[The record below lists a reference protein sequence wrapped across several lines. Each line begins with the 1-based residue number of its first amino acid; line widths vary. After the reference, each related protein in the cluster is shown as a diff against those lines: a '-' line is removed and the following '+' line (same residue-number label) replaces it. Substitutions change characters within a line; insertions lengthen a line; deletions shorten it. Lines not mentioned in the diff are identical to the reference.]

1 MNPLISKG
9 ATLHT
14 LTEDARVRALHD
26 LDILD
31 TPTEERFDRVV
42 RLAQRLFDVP
52 AAAINLIDRDR
63 QWAKATVGREPGHCR
78 REDSVCSHT
87 IAQPGPLVVEDLT
100 SDPRFRDIP
109 AVTSPDGLRFY
120 AGHPLRAPGGERVG
134 ALCLLDDRPREI
146 SEPDLELLRDLAGLV
161 ERELAMSTEL
171 TQAAEVQRRLLPRVP
186 PVVPG
191 YEIAGRCLPARE
203 VGGDFFD
210 WYQLDDGTPQ
220 ITIADVMGKGISAAL
235 VAASVRSML
244 RGGSLHNDLPD
255 AVNKSS
261 HGLEADLDEIGR
273 FVTVFTARVD
283 PPTGE
288 VTYVDAGHGLSL
300 ILEVGGG
307 HRRLV
312 SDGLPLGALN
322 ADTWQAHTAQLA
334 PGETLMTVSDG
345 FLDFYDTEADAIA
358 AAVRAN
364 AQTSTAQELVDR
376 MAAFS
381 ARHVPTDDVTV
392 VIVRRDPVR

>member
-1 MNPLISKG
+1 
-9 ATLHT
+9 
-14 LTEDARVRALHD
+14 
-26 LDILD
+26 
-31 TPTEERFDRVV
+31 
-42 RLAQRLFDVP
+42 
-52 AAAINLIDRDR
+52 
-63 QWAKATVGREPGHCR
+63 
-78 REDSVCSHT
+78 
-87 IAQPGPLVVEDLT
+87 LVVEDLT
-100 SDPRFRDIP
+100 CDPRFRGIP
-109 AVTSPDGLRFY
+109 AVTPPDGLRFY

-146 SEPDLELLRDLAGLV
+146 SESDLELLRDLAGLV
-161 ERELAMSTEL
+161 ERELATSAEL
-171 TQAAEVQRRLLPRVP
+171 TQAAEVQRQLLPRVP

-210 WYQLDDGTPQ
+210 WYLLDDGTPQ

-235 VAASVRSML
+235 VAASVRSTL
-244 RGGSLHNDLPD
+244 RGGSLHNDLAD

-288 VTYVDAGHGLSL
+288 ITYVDAGHGLSL
-300 ILEVGGG
+300 IMEVGGG

-322 ADTWQAHTAQLA
+322 ADTWQSHTAQLA

-358 AAVRAN
+358 AAVCAN
-364 AQTSTAQELVDR
+364 AQTTSALELVDR

-392 VIVRRDPVR
+392 VIVRRDAVR